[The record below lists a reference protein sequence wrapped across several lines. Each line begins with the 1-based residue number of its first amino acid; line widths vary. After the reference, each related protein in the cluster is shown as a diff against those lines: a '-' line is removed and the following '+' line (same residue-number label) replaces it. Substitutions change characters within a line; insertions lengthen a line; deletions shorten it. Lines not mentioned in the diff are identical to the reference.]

1 MSRQNKFEAETW
13 GIQEQNK
20 DKSAIY
26 YYYFLLFCPLL
37 VAKVTNMWAFIV
49 KI

>member
-1 MSRQNKFEAETW
+1 MSRQNKSEAVAW
-13 GIQEQNK
+13 DILEQNK

-26 YYYFLLFCPLL
+26 YYFSLFCPLL

>member
-1 MSRQNKFEAETW
+1 MSRQNKFEAAAW
-13 GIQEQNK
+13 DIQEQNK
-20 DKSAIY
+20 NQPFITI
-26 YYYFLLFCPLL
+26 FLLFCPLL

>member
-1 MSRQNKFEAETW
+1 MSRQNKFEAAAWDILER
-13 GIQEQNK
+13 NK
-20 DKSAIY
+20 DKSVIY
-26 YYYFLLFCPLL
+26 YYFSLFCPLL

>member
-1 MSRQNKFEAETW
+1 MSRQNKVEAAAWDTQ
-13 GIQEQNK
+13 GQNK
-20 DKSAIY
+20 DKSVIS
-26 YYYFLLFCPLL
+26 YYFLLFCPLL

>member
-1 MSRQNKFEAETW
+1 MSRQNKFEAAAW
-13 GIQEQNK
+13 DIQEQNE
-20 DKSAIY
+20 DKSVIS
-26 YYYFLLFCPLL
+26 YYFLLFCPLL

>member
-1 MSRQNKFEAETW
+1 MSRQNKFEVAAWDT
-13 GIQEQNK
+13 QEQNK
-20 DKSAIY
+20 YKSVI

-37 VAKVTNMWAFIV
+37 VAKVTNMWAIIV